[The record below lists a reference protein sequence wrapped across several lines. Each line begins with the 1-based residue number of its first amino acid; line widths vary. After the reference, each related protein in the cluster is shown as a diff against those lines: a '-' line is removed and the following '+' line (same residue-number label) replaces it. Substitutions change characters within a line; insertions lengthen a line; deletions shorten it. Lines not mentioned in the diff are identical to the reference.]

1 MDFSRFYSQIIQIP
15 RGFLWFS
22 DFPFN
27 TGILFLW
34 WSIELLNLYWDCV
47 FLFSGPFWTEQR
59 CRRSWDSTSHK
70 VKHWLIEYLGSPAA
84 LFADLLSNKLELMVV
99 ILSCAIPKWAGDFDH
114 LKTLLMCSHSCD
126 FHFFWFCRTLKTS
139 ALWNGSCAKSTDA
152 QTQWSLRSA
161 VIEMAFVDL
170 YRAGAVPLPV
180 LLRPDAILN
189 ASKPGW
195 TAGKLKNFGGRV
207 VSLVIG
213 VMVLTH

>member
-1 MDFSRFYSQIIQIP
+1 MDFSPFYYQTIQISS
-15 RGFLWFS
+15 GFLWFS

-114 LKTLLMCSHSCD
+114 LKTLLMCSHWLSLLLILP
-126 FHFFWFCRTLKTS
+126 HSLKPVPFEMVHVR
-139 ALWNGSCAKSTDA
+139 NV
-152 QTQWSLRSA
+152 QMQWSLRSA

-207 VSLVIG
+207 VPLVIG